1 LRYLLLLIGFLSC
14 LFLVTLSSA
23 SDVDEIENKIIMNM
37 IRSFTEQS
45 HITIY
50 TDSQRIKNLLRG
62 KQISFAVSCD
72 VASVAILASKA
83 IKNCNNI
90 PIITLKYALLK
101 VYPSSVGSF
110 FWQKGRPNI
119 VFIESRLREQNISI
133 GDEFTAFVEESI
145 W

>member
-1 LRYLLLLIGFLSC
+1 VLWIELSC

-37 IRSFTEQS
+37 IRSLTDQT

-62 KQISFAVSCD
+62 NQIGFAASCKT
-72 VASVAILASKA
+72 ANVAILASKS

-101 VYPSSVGSF
+101 IYPSSVGSF

-119 VFIESRLREQNISI
+119 VFIESRLNNQNISI
-133 GDEFTAFVEESI
+133 SREFSAFVEESI